1 MASPQVVGEEV
12 VVNTL
17 KMSVTADKRW
27 SQSLGVS
34 GAITTSQ
41 CKEKS
46 SMFKTYYVTSG
57 FSTF

>member
-1 MASPQVVGEEV
+1 MVSPQVTSEEV

-17 KMSVTADKRW
+17 KVSVIADKRW

-34 GAITTSQ
+34 EVLTTSQ

-46 SMFKTYYVTSG
+46 SMLQNLLCDLG
-57 FSTF
+57 F